1 MKLINTDGIAFIGPG
16 SEWFW
21 TALSGLVLVVTLL
34 AIYRQLRIARSAAAY
49 EQLDAFERELDSER
63 MIRNEVDLLI
73 AQRDR
78 ADPADIP
85 PGAAYV
91 IGGFWQK
98 TAALVRSGHLDPKLL
113 GAGSLD
119 AVRFW
124 WPAMAAYARR
134 VRATWPSP
142 GFLGDFEWL
151 ADELARLDRAANPS
165 ATQGWD
171 EGDLPRLRTVFLEIL
186 EDRLRTEVLL
196 RSAPMASSDRRLA
209 PRLRHPSDK
218 RRPESSG

>member
-1 MKLINTDGIAFIGPG
+1 MTFVGPG

-63 MIRNEVDLLI
+63 MIRNEVDLLV
-73 AQRDR
+73 ALRDR

-113 GAGSLD
+113 RAGSLD
-119 AVRFW
+119 AVQFW

-134 VRATWPSP
+134 ERALRPSP

-151 ADELARLDRAANPS
+151 AGILAKLDRAANH
-165 ATQGWD
+165 ATPHGWD
-171 EGDLPRLRTVFLEIL
+171 EGQLSRLRTHYLEIL
-186 EDRLRTEVLL
+186 EDRLRTEELL
-196 RSAPMASSDRRLA
+196 RSVPTAPSDRRPATRARHA
-209 PRLRHPSDK
+209 PDK
-218 RRPESSG
+218 PRPESSE

>member
-1 MKLINTDGIAFIGPG
+1 MTFIGPG

-63 MIRNEVDLLI
+63 IIRNEVDLLV
-73 AQRDR
+73 ALGDR
-78 ADPADIP
+78 PDPADIP

-98 TAALVRSGHLDPKLL
+98 TGALVRSGHLDPKLL
-113 GAGSLD
+113 RAGSLD
-119 AVRFW
+119 AVQFW
-124 WPAMAAYARR
+124 WPAMASYARR
-134 VRATWPSP
+134 ERAQRPQP

-151 ADELARLDRAANPS
+151 ANELARLDRAAVPS
-165 ATQGWD
+165 SRNTWD
-171 EGDLPRLRTVFLEIL
+171 DGNGPRLRSQYLEIL
-186 EDRLRTEVLL
+186 EDRLHTEEVL
-196 RSAPMASSDRRLA
+196 RSAPKASSDHQLRSR
-209 PRLRHPSDK
+209 PRPRSDPP
-218 RRPESSG
+218 RPESGT